1 MFNVSIE
8 ENYIRRI
15 FRTKKLEATRTD
27 HQIRQRTI
35 ERNTSD
41 EEDGW
46 KAGAF
51 EQLGET
57 KDWKRAANR

>member
-8 ENYIRRI
+8 ENYLHSSNI
-15 FRTKKLEATRTD
+15 TKKLEARRAD

>member
-1 MFNVSIE
+1 MFNVSIR

-35 ERNTSD
+35 ERNASD